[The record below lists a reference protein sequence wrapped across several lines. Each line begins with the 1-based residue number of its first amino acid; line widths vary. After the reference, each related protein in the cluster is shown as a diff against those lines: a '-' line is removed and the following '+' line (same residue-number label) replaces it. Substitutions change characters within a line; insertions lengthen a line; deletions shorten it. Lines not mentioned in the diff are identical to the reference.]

1 MTARPPARGA
11 RATACRPFGRSCGRL
26 LALTAAACLAA
37 GRPGKGT
44 PAAAPEPAPPR
55 ATPEAAPAPN
65 PDGFVTYEPGNLPII
80 LLAPHGGTV
89 APPDMPAFDDDS
101 RDVGTAELARELAAQ
116 LAYRDA
122 AGVARRPY
130 VVIMLLHRRF
140 VEPNVRPP
148 TRPFPPLRK
157 AGEKSAKADPRAMRA
172 YEDFH
177 AFAEHAVRSVQRE
190 HGRGLLLDIHALS
203 AKRSVDQYGYLLR
216 TLDLHARGRRQAPA
230 TDDALASAVRQR
242 SSMQWAAS
250 RKRAAGQV
258 ADLVRGP
265 TSLAS
270 LVDRACRELFPTL
283 KDPAGK
289 PRGRPATPSERY
301 PNPKAEDT
309 PDYEVTYFNGGYNVW
324 AHSSRRKGV
333 HVDAVQI
340 ESTADARN
348 TRAQRKRFAQGLTVA
363 LRRFLKVHYDL
374 DISPP
379 Q

>member
-11 RATACRPFGRSCGRL
+11 RATACRPVGRSCGRL

-37 GRPGKGT
+37 GRAGEGK

-89 APPDMPAFDDDS
+89 APGDMPAFDDDS
-101 RDVGTAELARELAAQ
+101 RDVGTAELARELAGQ

-130 VVIMLLHRRF
+130 VVVMHLHRKF
-140 VEPNVRPP
+140 VELNVPPP
-148 TRPFPPLRK
+148 TRPYPAPRD
-157 AGEKSAKADPRAMRA
+157 AGKKSAKVDPRAVRA

-190 HGRGLLLDIHALS
+190 HGRGLLIDIHALA
-203 AKRSVDQYGYLLR
+203 AKRSVDQYGCLLR
-216 TLDLHARGRRQAPA
+216 TLDLHARGKRQAPA
-230 TDDALASAVRQR
+230 TDDALASAVRRR
-242 SSMQWAAS
+242 SSMQWAAA
-250 RKRAAGQV
+250 RKRSPKEI
-258 ADLVRGP
+258 ADLIRGP
-265 TSLAS
+265 TCLAA
-270 LVDRACRELFPTL
+270 LVDKACRELFRTR
-283 KDPAGK
+283 KDASGK

-309 PDYEVTYFNGGYNVW
+309 PDCEVTYFNGGYNVW

-340 ESTADARN
+340 ETTADARN

-374 DISPP
+374 DIAPP
-379 Q
+379 E